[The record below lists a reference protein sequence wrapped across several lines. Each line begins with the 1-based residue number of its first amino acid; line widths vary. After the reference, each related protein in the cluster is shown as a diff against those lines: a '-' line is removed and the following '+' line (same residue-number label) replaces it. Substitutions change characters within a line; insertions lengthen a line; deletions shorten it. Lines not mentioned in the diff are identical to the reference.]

1 MTNFEKICKANPQ
14 IKIEMI
20 SDESFRAYGE
30 IVKGYDYSELISYME
45 NKTDIPACGCV
56 YCPTVKEME
65 STDVAKK
72 LVSVYCG
79 GMPAQFGYTNGRTA
93 SLDALE
99 YHKASELV
107 IAVTDLIVL
116 VALRSEIVNNEL
128 DVNCVKAFYVPAGTA
143 FEMYATTLHYAPV
156 RVYEEGYKSVVVL
169 PRGTNYDI
177 EKTELDPT
185 LWGTNKWLIAHP
197 DVKSLADDGAALWI
211 KGENIQINL

>member
-1 MTNFEKICKANPQ
+1 MTNFEKICKANPH

-20 SDESFRAYGE
+20 NNDNFRPYGE
-30 IVKGYDYSELISYME
+30 IVEGYDYSEIIAYME
-45 NKTDIPACGCV
+45 KNTEIPNGCK
-56 YCPTVKEME
+56 YCPTVPEME
-65 STDVAKK
+65 ATDAAKK
-72 LVSVYCG
+72 ITAVYCG
-79 GMPAQFGYTNGRTA
+79 AMPAQFGYTNGTTS

-116 VALRSEIVNNEL
+116 VALRSEIVNKNL
-128 DVNCVKAFYVPAGTA
+128 DVSCVKAVYVPAGTG

-169 PRGTNYDI
+169 PKGTNYDI
-177 EKTELDPT
+177 EKNELDPM

-197 DVKSLADDGAALWI
+197 EVESLKSKGAACWI
-211 KGENIQINL
+211 SGDNIHIAL

>member
-1 MTNFEKICKANPQ
+1 MNNFEKICKANPQ
-14 IKIEMI
+14 IKIEMM
-20 SDESFRAYGE
+20 SNESFRAYGE
-30 IVKGYDYSELISYME
+30 IVEGYDYSELIGYME
-45 NKTDIPACGCV
+45 NRTDIPAEGCV

-65 STDVAKK
+65 STDAAKK
-72 LVSVYCG
+72 IVSVYCG
-79 GMPAQFGYTNGRTA
+79 GMPAQFGYTNGRTN

-116 VALRSEIVNNEL
+116 VALRSEIVNKEL

-169 PRGTNYDI
+169 PLGTNYDI
-177 EKTELDPT
+177 EKSELDPM
-185 LWGTNKWLIAHP
+185 LWGTNKWLISHP

>member
-1 MTNFEKICKANPQ
+1 MTNFEKICKANPH

-20 SDESFRAYGE
+20 NNDNFRPYGE
-30 IVKGYDYSELISYME
+30 IVEGYDYSEIIAYME
-45 NKTDIPACGCV
+45 KNTEIPTGCK
-56 YCPTVKEME
+56 YCPTVPEME
-65 STDVAKK
+65 ATDAAKK
-72 LVSVYCG
+72 ITAVYCG
-79 GMPAQFGYTNGRTA
+79 GMPAQFGYTNGTTS

-116 VALRSEIVNNEL
+116 VALRSEIVNKNL
-128 DVNCVKAFYVPAGTA
+128 DVSCVKAFYVPAGTG

-169 PRGTNYDI
+169 PKGTNYDI
-177 EKTELDPT
+177 EKNELDPM

-197 DVKSLADDGAALWI
+197 EIESLKSKGAACWI
-211 KGENIQINL
+211 SGDNIHISL